1 MKKPFKTLADRQKRN
16 IFLTVLAVMLI
27 TVSVCFLLCRHA
39 LNAEAQVRY
48 VGLKKIISEKIA
60 KTVNAM
66 EMSAMNVF
74 DEVGKH
80 LDSPEAVIAALKSKT
95 HLNPEVRGYFAAFE
109 PNYFPQEGRWFEP
122 YVHHRDSSEFE
133 YTQVGSARHD
143 YTKSDWYIRGKKSR
157 DSFWSDPYYYYD
169 GTSISGH
176 YVTFVKPVFDA
187 KDNLVC
193 VCGADMTFE
202 WLTRDLEDALLH
214 MSENEMLNKYRL
226 YRSDYS
232 AVVLNHDGTCI
243 SHPHGKGVSIAED
256 FILKD
261 LAQNRSGMVDMEIN
275 GEDCTVYYGPIDN
288 VDWSVAVI
296 VPKSNIWVP
305 LKYLGLGLL
314 AVSVIGMLVVWLV
327 VRRTRYEEVA

>member
-169 GTSISGH
+169 GTSMSGH
-176 YVTFVKPVFDA
+176 YATFVKSIFDSTGQ
-187 KDNLVC
+187 LVC
-193 VCGADMTFE
+193 VCGADITFD
-202 WLTRDLEDALLH
+202 WLAKELQKID
-214 MSENEMLNKYRL
+214 NESKKDSMLNAGHL
-226 YRSDYS
+226 YDIIDFYS
-232 AVVLNHDGTCI
+232 VIIDKSGYCI
-243 SHPHGKGVSIAED
+243 VHPEGKSVSLTKEQFRDMSQKTSGVI
-256 FILKD
+256 D
-261 LAQNRSGMVDMEIN
+261 LEIN
-275 GEDCTVYYGPIDN
+275 GVSSTVYYTPIQHF
-288 VDWSVAVI
+288 DWTVALV
-296 VPKSNIWVP
+296 VAKQESQKP
-305 LKYLGLGLL
+305 LLLLGLVLL
-314 AVSVIGMLVVWLV
+314 LITFIGIIIVYKSLSLW
-327 VRRTRYEEVA
+327 RKP